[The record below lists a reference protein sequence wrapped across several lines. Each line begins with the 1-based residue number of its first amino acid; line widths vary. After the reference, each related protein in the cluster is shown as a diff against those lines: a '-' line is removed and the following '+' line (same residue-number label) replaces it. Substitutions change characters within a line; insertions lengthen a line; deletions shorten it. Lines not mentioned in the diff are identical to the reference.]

1 MTRVSSFGS
10 VGFVLVCL
18 HLLPV
23 TSHTM
28 TPSPTHIGFS
38 GSLPVQEIQGNPEH
52 WYCLF
57 FLDGV
62 LHWACA
68 VILRNR
74 LRQLGTI
81 KDQALEA
88 TGTYKFLSID
98 SVHGNP
104 EHSVLFVHIDTVLHW
119 ACAVFLRTLLR
130 QLGLIKDQ
138 ALEATGTKTP
148 SIDLRNVP
156 KSSAYQTF
164 KSCHQINLRPSNQ
177 TCITSAERVKDIPA
191 KTSIA
196 VHHVHPPLPRE

>member
-38 GSLPVQEIQGNPEH
+38 GSLPVQEIQGNPAH

-57 FLDGV
+57 VFDKV

-68 VILRNR
+68 VILR
-74 LRQLGTI
+74 
-81 KDQALEA
+81 
-88 TGTYKFLSID
+88 
-98 SVHGNP
+98 
-104 EHSVLFVHIDTVLHW
+104 
-119 ACAVFLRTLLR
+119 TLLR
-130 QLGLIKDQ
+130 QLGTIKDQ

-148 SIDLRNVP
+148 SIDLQNVP
-156 KSSAYQTF
+156 KTSAYQAFT
-164 KSCHQINLRPSNQ
+164 SCHQINLRPSNQ

-191 KTSIA
+191 KSSIA
-196 VHHVHPPLPRE
+196 VHHVHPPLPQE

>member
-38 GSLPVQEIQGNPEH
+38 GSLPVQEIQGNPAH
-52 WYCLF
+52 SVLF
-57 FLDGV
+57 VHIDKV

-74 LRQLGTI
+74 PRQLGTF
-81 KDQALEA
+81 Q
-88 TGTYKFLSID
+88 
-98 SVHGNP
+98 
-104 EHSVLFVHIDTVLHW
+104 
-119 ACAVFLRTLLR
+119 
-130 QLGLIKDQ
+130 DQ

-177 TCITSAERVKDIPA
+177 TSITSAERVKDIPA
-191 KTSIA
+191 KSSIA
-196 VHHVHPPLPRE
+196 VHHVHSPFPRE

>member
-38 GSLPVQEIQGNPEH
+38 GSLPVQEIQGNPAH

-57 FLDGV
+57 VFDKV

-74 LRQLGTI
+74 PRQLGTF
-81 KDQALEA
+81 Q
-88 TGTYKFLSID
+88 
-98 SVHGNP
+98 
-104 EHSVLFVHIDTVLHW
+104 
-119 ACAVFLRTLLR
+119 
-130 QLGLIKDQ
+130 DQ

-177 TCITSAERVKDIPA
+177 TSITSAERVKDIPA
-191 KTSIA
+191 KSSIA
-196 VHHVHPPLPRE
+196 VHHVHPPFPRE